1 MTRTLRPTNSVIAT
15 ALKLIAGLG
24 NPGPQYA
31 RTRHNV
37 GADWVREL
45 AEEFQ
50 IPLALDSKFKAEIG
64 RGSIHGHDLRL
75 MIPITFMNNS
85 GDAIV
90 AVAQFYKLDVAE
102 LLIAHDEVAFAPGV
116 VKLKNGGGENGH
128 NGLRS
133 VRARLANQDGYNR
146 LRIGVGHP
154 GNKSQV
160 NHYLTQQTPPQ
171 EERDTVAAAGRL
183 SQTVLGAMLAGEW
196 QIAMTALHTSEKA
209 PVDKAPLDKAPASP
223 ANDEAAAGQTQA
235 NDSSGEQ
242 DGI

>member
-1 MTRTLRPTNSVIAT
+1 MPT

-24 NPGPQYA
+24 NPGPRYD

-45 AEEFQ
+45 ASQFQ
-50 IPLALDSKFKAEIG
+50 IPLSLDSKFKAEVG
-64 RGSIHGHDLRL
+64 RGTILGHDLRL

-85 GDAIV
+85 GEAVGAI
-90 AVAQFYKLDVAE
+90 AQFYKLSPQE
-102 LLIAHDEVAFAPGV
+102 ILIAHDEVAFAPGA

-128 NGLRS
+128 NGLKS

-154 GNKSQV
+154 GDKTLV
-160 NHYLTQQTPPQ
+160 NAYLTQQTPSQ
-171 EERDTVAAAGRL
+171 AEREAIAAAGKL
-183 SQTVLGAMLAGEW
+183 PLAILGDMLAGNW
-196 QIAMTALHTSEKA
+196 QSAMTALHTPEKPENAPDTASSSSSVMQQDTQGSE
-209 PVDKAPLDKAPASP
+209 
-223 ANDEAAAGQTQA
+223 
-235 NDSSGEQ
+235 GEK

>member
-1 MTRTLRPTNSVIAT
+1 MPT

-24 NPGPQYA
+24 NPGPRYD

-45 AEEFQ
+45 ASQFQ
-50 IPLALDSKFKAEIG
+50 IPLSLDSKFKAEVG
-64 RGSIHGHDLRL
+64 RGTILGHDLRL

-85 GDAIV
+85 GEAVGAI
-90 AVAQFYKLDVAE
+90 AQFYKLSPQE
-102 LLIAHDEVAFAPGV
+102 ILIAHDEVAFAPGA

-128 NGLRS
+128 NGLKS

-154 GNKSQV
+154 GNKTLV
-160 NHYLTQQTPPQ
+160 NAYLTQQAPSQ
-171 EERDTVAAAGRL
+171 AEREAIAAAGKL
-183 SQTVLGAMLAGEW
+183 PLAILGDMLAGNW
-196 QIAMTALHTSEKA
+196 QSAMTALHTPEKPENAPDTASSSSSVMQQDTQGSE
-209 PVDKAPLDKAPASP
+209 
-223 ANDEAAAGQTQA
+223 
-235 NDSSGEQ
+235 GEK

>member
-1 MTRTLRPTNSVIAT
+1 MPT

-24 NPGPQYA
+24 NPGPRYD

-45 AEEFQ
+45 ASQFQ
-50 IPLALDSKFKAEIG
+50 IPLSLDSKFKAEVG
-64 RGSIHGHDLRL
+64 RGTILGHDLRL

-85 GDAIV
+85 GEAVGAI
-90 AVAQFYKLDVAE
+90 AQFYKLSPQE
-102 LLIAHDEVAFAPGV
+102 ISIAHDEVAFAPGA

-128 NGLRS
+128 NGLKS

-154 GNKSQV
+154 GNKTLV
-160 NHYLTQQTPPQ
+160 NAYLTQQTPSQ
-171 EERDTVAAAGRL
+171 AEREAIAAAGKL
-183 SQTVLGAMLAGEW
+183 PLAILGDMLAGNW
-196 QIAMTALHTSEKA
+196 QSAMTALHTPEKPENAPDTASSSSSVMQQDTQGSE
-209 PVDKAPLDKAPASP
+209 
-223 ANDEAAAGQTQA
+223 
-235 NDSSGEQ
+235 GEK

>member
-1 MTRTLRPTNSVIAT
+1 MPT

-24 NPGPQYA
+24 NPGPRYD

-45 AEEFQ
+45 ASQFQ
-50 IPLALDSKFKAEIG
+50 IPLSLDSKFKAEVG
-64 RGSIHGHDLRL
+64 RGTILGHDLRL

-85 GDAIV
+85 GEAVGAI
-90 AVAQFYKLDVAE
+90 AQFYKLSPQE
-102 LLIAHDEVAFAPGV
+102 ILIAHDEVAFAPGA

-128 NGLRS
+128 NGLKN

-154 GNKSQV
+154 GNKTLV
-160 NHYLTQQTPPQ
+160 NAYLTQQTPSQ
-171 EERDTVAAAGRL
+171 AEREAIAAAGKL
-183 SQTVLGAMLAGEW
+183 PLAILGDMLAGNW
-196 QIAMTALHTSEKA
+196 QSAMTALHTPEKPENAPDTASSSSSVMQQDTQGSE
-209 PVDKAPLDKAPASP
+209 
-223 ANDEAAAGQTQA
+223 
-235 NDSSGEQ
+235 GEK

>member
-1 MTRTLRPTNSVIAT
+1 MPT

-24 NPGPQYA
+24 NPGPRYD

-45 AEEFQ
+45 ASQFQ
-50 IPLALDSKFKAEIG
+50 IPLSLDSKFKAEVG
-64 RGSIHGHDLRL
+64 RGTILGHDLRL

-85 GDAIV
+85 GEAVGAI
-90 AVAQFYKLDVAE
+90 AQFYKLSPQE
-102 LLIAHDEVAFAPGV
+102 ILIAHDEVAFAPGA

-128 NGLRS
+128 NGLKS

-154 GNKSQV
+154 GNKTLV
-160 NHYLTQQTPPQ
+160 NAYLTQQTPSQ
-171 EERDTVAAAGRL
+171 AEREAIAAAGKL
-183 SQTVLGAMLAGEW
+183 PLAILGDMLAGNW
-196 QIAMTALHTSEKA
+196 QSAMTELHTPEKPENAPDTASSSSSVMQQDTQGSE
-209 PVDKAPLDKAPASP
+209 
-223 ANDEAAAGQTQA
+223 
-235 NDSSGEQ
+235 GEK

>member
-1 MTRTLRPTNSVIAT
+1 VPT

-31 RTRHNV
+31 NTRHNV

-45 AEEFQ
+45 ARQFQ
-50 IPLALDSKFKAEIG
+50 VPLALDTKFNAEIG
-64 RGSIHGHDLRL
+64 RGNVLGHDVRL
-75 MIPITFMNNS
+75 LIPMTYMNNS
-85 GDAIV
+85 GDAIG
-90 AVAQFYKLDVAE
+90 AVAHFYKWSVE
-102 LLIAHDEVAFAPGV
+102 QILIAHDEVAFAPGT

-128 NGLRS
+128 NGLKS

-160 NHYLTQQTPPQ
+160 NYYLTQQTPTQ
-171 EERDTVAAAGRL
+171 DERASVAAAGQLPDDILRD
-183 SQTVLGAMLAGEW
+183 MLAGNW
-196 QIAMTALHTSEKA
+196 QSAMTALHTPEKHEA
-209 PVDKAPLDKAPASP
+209 PSV
-223 ANDEAAAGQTQA
+223 ANDAVTTGPIDQQQ
-235 NDSSGEQ
+235 NSGES